1 MEEFFSIE
9 PRINEIFR
17 HYYYVVKCVKDTNLK
32 SCSNCCYSSSSK
44 DGIRLT
50 CPESCLSERRSDETS
65 ICYIKIKYG

>member
-1 MEEFFSIE
+1 MKEFFTIE

-32 SCSNCCYSSSSK
+32 SCSNCCYSSSNEK
-44 DGIRLT
+44 GIRLM
-50 CPESCLSERRSDETS
+50 CPEHCQVELRSDKTS